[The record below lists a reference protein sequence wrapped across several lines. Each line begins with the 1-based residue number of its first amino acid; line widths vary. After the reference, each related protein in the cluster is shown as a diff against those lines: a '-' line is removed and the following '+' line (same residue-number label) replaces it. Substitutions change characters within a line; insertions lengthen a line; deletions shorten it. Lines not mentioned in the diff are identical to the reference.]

1 VCVKISKVYKFD
13 NCYIFK
19 DRDLLFDSSDEPQQE
34 ENSNQNIKEK
44 IANQGKNILHVLK
57 IILA

>member
-1 VCVKISKVYKFD
+1 
-13 NCYIFK
+13 
-19 DRDLLFDSSDEPQQE
+19 LLFDSSDEPQQE

>member
-1 VCVKISKVYKFD
+1 VLKFQKYIKFG
-13 NCYIFK
+13 NCYILK
-19 DRDLLFDSSDEPQQE
+19 DRDLLFDSSDEHQQE